1 MTTSPLQEER
11 RVSDAIVS
19 VLAEAGVGFVLGMP
33 GGYTGPI
40 FSSLHG
46 HPTIRTVQVRE
57 ESIGATMAEAYGRL
71 TGKPLVVMGQGE
83 WIAGNAGQGFLEAL
97 LGSSPIV
104 ILTEMSDGGALSH
117 HAPYQSGT
125 GDYGTWDARGA
136 LAGVTKRVMVSHDPA
151 QAVQHTQLA
160 LKHALTGEPGPVAVI
175 FSGQS
180 LRGRVGPSSTPKLYP
195 TSAYLPRRSTA
206 VDADALAGAVAALDG
221 AARPVIIAGNGVRV
235 GQACGALAAVAAALD
250 APVVTTASG
259 KGVFD
264 ETDPRAAGVMGP
276 FGWPSANEVL
286 GGADVVLAVGTKLA
300 PHDTADETT
309 DLLDP
314 SRQTIIQIDIE
325 PLNAAWTYPADHV
338 VVGDAGVV
346 LDRLVDAVAP
356 ASRPQTAA
364 ARAAEAIGRYG
375 ELDAEQFRSDE
386 LPLMPQ
392 RVVSVLHET
401 FPDDATV
408 SCDAGENRL
417 FMMHWY
423 RSRTPGRY
431 LQPAAGGG
439 MGYAVP
445 AAMAAKLAYPDRPS
459 LAVCGDGG
467 FAMSIHALMTALQEG
482 LPIGVLVLN
491 NGALGWVLHGM
502 GEKAVAAGF
511 DPFDH
516 AAIAR
521 SLGCEGV
528 RAETVSDLRDA
539 LKAFPDATKPF
550 VIDVPTSLATSFR
563 DVTQDIAAQRR
574 ETGY

>member
-1 MTTSPLQEER
+1 MPTSPLQEER
-11 RVSDAIVS
+11 RVAEAIVN
-19 VLAEAGVGFVLGMP
+19 VLAEAGVEFVLGMP

-40 FSSLHG
+40 FSALHS
-46 HPTIRTVQVRE
+46 HPTIRTIQVRE

-71 TGKPLVVMGQGE
+71 TGRPLVVMGQGE

-136 LAGVTKRVMVSHDPA
+136 LAGVTKRVMVSHDPV

-175 FSGQS
+175 FHGSS
-180 LRGRVGPSSTPKLYP
+180 LRGRVGPESTPRIYP
-195 TSAYLPRRSTA
+195 TSAYLPRPSTA
-206 VDADALAGAVAALDG
+206 VDAEALAAAVAALDA

-235 GQACGALAAVAAALD
+235 GQACAELAAVAAALD

-264 ETDPRAAGVMGP
+264 ETDARAAGVMGP

-286 GGADVVLAVGTKLA
+286 GGADVVLAVGTKLG

-314 SRQTIIQIDIE
+314 SRQTLIQIDIE

-338 VVGDAGVV
+338 LVGDARVV
-346 LDRLVDAVAP
+346 LGRLVDAVATP
-356 ASRPQTAA
+356 TRATSGA
-364 ARAAEAIGRYG
+364 ARAAEAIGRY
-375 ELDAEQFRSDE
+375 DE
-386 LPLMPQ
+386 LGAPEFASDDTPLLPQ
-392 RVVSVLHET
+392 RVVSVLHEA

-423 RSRTPGRY
+423 RSKSPGRY

-445 AAMAAKLAYPDRPS
+445 AAMAAKLARPDRPS

-467 FAMSIHALMTALQEG
+467 FAMSIHALMTAVQEDI
-482 LPIGVLVLN
+482 PIGVLVLN

-521 SLGCEGV
+521 SIGCDAV
-528 RAETVSDLRDA
+528 RAETSSDLRDA

-563 DVTQDIAAQRR
+563 DVTQDIARQRR
-574 ETGY
+574 QTGY